1 MKGKCPELPQW
12 SCLFML
18 LACTCAV
25 PSWQSLSKALLW
37 KPSTSVINR
46 KKTKWAFIPQTSSPS
61 LLTCSSCA
69 AHLGSLEE
77 KYLENSFTERWG
89 EEAILQSLGK
99 PCCQSTPHS
108 ASHKITSDLI
118 KQTNCLKFKMLSFS
132 PLSGNFPSFKVN
144 RVKSWLRK
152 SWHNHSHLKSQIFV
166 KVGSGLRVLVICLLK
181 VQCLSPN
188 YVQVNPCLEIIQSF
202 KIEGFAPWLPTH

>member
-1 MKGKCPELPQW
+1 MPWTPSVVVLVYAVGLYLR
-12 SCLFML
+12 SSFL
-18 LACTCAV
+18 AV
-25 PSWQSLSKALLW
+25 PVQGALMETQHFRYKQKKDKMGFCSPNLFSFTSDMQFLCSAPGLLGRKVSGEFLHWKVGGRSHPAELGQALL
-37 KPSTSVINR
+37 PEY
-46 KKTKWAFIPQTSSPS
+46 SSQD
-61 LLTCSSCA
+61 
-69 AHLGSLEE
+69 G
-77 KYLENSFTERWG
+77 
-89 EEAILQSLGK
+89 
-99 PCCQSTPHS
+99 HS

-118 KQTNCLKFKMLSFS
+118 KQTNCLKVKMLSFS

-181 VQCLSPN
+181 AQCLSPN
-188 YVQVNPCLEIIQSF
+188 YVQVNACLEIIQSF